1 MSWFKKFALVLPLLL
16 AACAIGD
23 AGNPT
28 PAPPVTLIP
37 PPEITFRGNCAA
49 TRELEM
55 WLQVS
60 TRLATDFLATMNN
73 AAAQNRAEMRE
84 AVFTMAALRDSAH
97 QTTTPDCAVDA
108 EILLSDA
115 MNKAI
120 LAFQAFVNGDRPDLG
135 NTVAEVNDQIEQVI
149 AIQNE
154 LILRMETQIRESL
167 ATTAP

>member
-1 MSWFKKFALVLPLLL
+1 MFWLKKIALLLPLLL

-23 AGNPT
+23 TGNPT
-28 PAPPVTLIP
+28 PAPPVTLMP
-37 PPEITFRGNCAA
+37 PSEITFQGSCTA

-55 WLQVS
+55 WLQVT
-60 TRLATDFLATMNN
+60 TRLATDFLAAMNN
-73 AAAQNRAEMRE
+73 AAAMNRADMRE

-97 QTTTPDCAVDA
+97 QATTPDCAVDA

-115 MNKAI
+115 MNKAV
-120 LAFQAFVNGDRPDLG
+120 LAFQAVVNGDRPDLG

-167 ATTAP
+167 VTASP